1 MTSEHVRRAIVLLF
15 LFNLALLAQNWRTS
29 YRIDQ
34 MNTTATS
41 SLKAAGES
49 KVAVDEIKVM
59 YQKGNDRVD
68 QVLDRLDHLI
78 EQEPASKKGNK

>member
-34 MNTTATS
+34 MNATATS
-41 SLKAAGES
+41 TLKATAES
-49 KVAVDEIKVM
+49 KVAVAEIKLV
-59 YQKGNDRVD
+59 YQKGNDRVNML
-68 QVLDRLDHLI
+68 LDRMDCVI
-78 EQEPASKKGNK
+78 KENPSTK